1 MPRDRPD
8 SNRPDNDRPEPM
20 HLRPADAR
28 AYWMASKIPSDQF
41 LLYCFDTGPDD
52 LDAEVVRLLER
63 SARID
68 VLRRHVTEA
77 PLGLDYPRWTDAHPG
92 TDTITVHPAPRTWAE
107 CLAAIANS
115 FDNQV
120 DPNKSVWHLHLYP
133 NITDA
138 PGGPGS
144 TAVAVLQL
152 SHAAADG
159 ALASKTA
166 RDLFG
171 THRLPPAP
179 ECTLRSTGTELASAV
194 RAAAVLPL
202 RVALMVRGG
211 LRARR
216 DALALGRA
224 TDSGSIPPPAR
235 SRALTALDVA
245 PTGRTSVRTIVLAK
259 SDLNA
264 EGTTVTAFAL
274 TAISI
279 ALQAFLDTPADLA
292 AEVTLARRARGP
304 TRNNFGNV
312 GVGLFPAEPDIRTR
326 MLLISD
332 DLAARR
338 VRANHPL
345 TEAALASQDDVE
357 LHVPAFLAEWG
368 VAQFDPNATP
378 PTVTGNT
385 VVSSV
390 SRGAADLT
398 LCGGPVRFTAG
409 FPALSPAMSLT
420 HGVHGIGTTVTIGI
434 TSNSAAVPDPDRYEA
449 LLRDALE
456 QVRAA
461 SN

>member
-1 MPRDRPD
+1 MPHDRPD
-8 SNRPDNDRPEPM
+8 DNRPGPM
-20 HLRPADAR
+20 RLHPADAR

-68 VLRRHVTEA
+68 VLSRHVTDA
-77 PLGLDYPRWTDAHPG
+77 PLGLDHPRWTSANPCTDA
-92 TDTITVHPAPRTWAE
+92 IIVHRAPRTWSE
-107 CLAAIANS
+107 CLDAISSS
-115 FDNQV
+115 FEHQV
-120 DPNKSVWHLHLYP
+120 DPRVSVWCLQLHSQVS
-133 NITDA
+133 DA
-138 PGGPGS
+138 PGGAGP
-144 TAVAVLQL
+144 AIVAVLQL

-171 THRLPPAP
+171 THRLPPAT
-179 ECTLRSTGTELASAV
+179 ESTSRSTGTELASAV

-202 RVALMVRGG
+202 RMALMVRGG

-224 TDSGSIPPPAR
+224 TDSDSIPPPAR
-235 SRALTALDVA
+235 SRALTTLDVP
-245 PTGRTSVRTIVLAK
+245 PTGRTSVRTIVLPK
-259 SDLNA
+259 SDLHA

-279 ALQAFLDTPADLA
+279 ALQAFLDTPGDLA
-292 AEVTLARRARGP
+292 AEVTLARQTRGSA
-304 TRNNFGNV
+304 RNNFGNV
-312 GVGLFPAEPDIRTR
+312 GVGLFTAEPDIRTR
-326 MLLISD
+326 MRLISD

-338 VRANHPL
+338 VRARHPL
-345 TEAALASQDDVE
+345 TEAARASQDEVE
-357 LHVPAFLAEWG
+357 VHVPAFLAEWG
-368 VAQFDPNATP
+368 VAQFDPTATP

-398 LCGGPVRFTAG
+398 LCGGAVRFTTG

-420 HGVHGIGTTVTIGI
+420 HGIHGIGTTVTIGI

-461 SN
+461 LT

>member
-8 SNRPDNDRPEPM
+8 SNRPESM
-20 HLRPADAR
+20 HLHPADAR

-68 VLRRHVTEA
+68 VLRRHVTDA
-77 PLGLDYPRWTDAHPG
+77 PLGLDYPRWTSANPRTDAV
-92 TDTITVHPAPRTWAE
+92 IVHRTPRTWPD
-107 CLAAIANS
+107 CLDAISSS
-115 FDNQV
+115 FEHQV
-120 DPNKSVWHLHLYP
+120 DPRESVWHLHLYP
-133 NITDA
+133 NITDS
-138 PGGPGS
+138 PGEPGS
-144 TAVAVLQL
+144 TVVAVLQL

-171 THRLPPAP
+171 THRLAP
-179 ECTLRSTGTELASAV
+179 VPERTSRSTGTELASEV

-211 LRARR
+211 LRVRR

-259 SDLNA
+259 SDLHA

-292 AEVTLARRARGP
+292 AEVTLARRTRGP
-304 TRNNFGNV
+304 ARNNFGNV

-326 MLLISD
+326 MLLISN

-338 VRANHPL
+338 VRASHPL
-345 TEAALASQDDVE
+345 AEAARASQDEVE
-357 LHVPAFLAEWG
+357 VHVPAFLAEWG
-368 VAQFDPNATP
+368 VAQFDPTAIP

-390 SRGAADLT
+390 TRGAADLM

-420 HGVHGIGTTVTIGI
+420 HGVHGIGNTVTIGI

-449 LLRDALE
+449 LLRDALD
-456 QVRAA
+456 QVRTALT
-461 SN
+461 